1 MLVEK
6 FKADLRALC
15 TLIEDLQIQNFVY
28 YDAILEVGGINL
40 PALEDR
46 VKEAHGDPVKRKQV
60 HEMYSQM
67 WEGLETSGN
76 AALAQALLEDLPQT
90 DKPN

>member
-6 FKADLRALC
+6 FRADLRAIC
-15 TLIEDLQIQNFVY
+15 MLIEDLQIQNFVY

-46 VKEAHGDPVKRKQV
+46 VKEAQVDPARRKQV

-67 WEGLETSGN
+67 WEGLEKSGN
-76 AALAQALLEDLPQT
+76 AALSQALLEDLPPT